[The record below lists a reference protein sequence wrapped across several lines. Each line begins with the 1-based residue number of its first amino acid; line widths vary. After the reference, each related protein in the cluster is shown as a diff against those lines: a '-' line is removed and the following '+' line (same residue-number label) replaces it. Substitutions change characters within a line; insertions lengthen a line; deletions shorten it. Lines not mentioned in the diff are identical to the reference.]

1 MSRAEDR
8 TARLMERFEQTPEQ
22 DGGEPPAATV
32 AVTAT
37 AAKPK
42 TQRRLASANPTA
54 NAKPTANAEPAAIDT
69 GDVSDTPANAA
80 LEPHTKRTFYV
91 RTAHVE
97 RLETEHRRLNYELNG
112 VKLVEILDAV
122 LDEGFKHFSDIE
134 ARLRD
139 RS

>member
-1 MSRAEDR
+1 MSRAQDR
-8 TARLMERFEQTPEQ
+8 TARLMERFEQTSEQ
-22 DGGEPPAATV
+22 GGGEPPAATAV
-32 AVTAT
+32 ALPPAAT
-37 AAKPK
+37 KPK
-42 TQRRLASANPTA
+42 TQRRLAT
-54 NAKPTANAEPAAIDT
+54 AKPTASDALAAPATSAD
-69 GDVSDTPANAA
+69 PP

-122 LDEGFKHFSDIE
+122 LDEGFKHFTDVE

-139 RS
+139 RT

>member
-1 MSRAEDR
+1 MSRAQDR

-22 DGGEPPAATV
+22 DAGEPASPSEPAVPAR
-32 AVTAT
+32 ATAT
-37 AAKPK
+37 K
-42 TQRRLASANPTA
+42 TKGQRRLAAADPAPSNIAKVANSA
-54 NAKPTANAEPAAIDT
+54 
-69 GDVSDTPANAA
+69 DVV

-122 LDEGFKHFSDIE
+122 LDEGFKHFADVE
-134 ARLRD
+134 ALLRD
-139 RS
+139 RN

>member
-1 MSRAEDR
+1 MSRAQDR

-22 DGGEPPAATV
+22 DGAVAAAPPSPAYPASET
-32 AVTAT
+32 
-37 AAKPK
+37 KPK
-42 TQRRLASANPTA
+42 SQRRLAA
-54 NAKPTANAEPAAIDT
+54 AEPASSEDRDPSKSGA
-69 GDVSDTPANAA
+69 GV

-97 RLETEHRRLNYELNG
+97 RLESEHRRLNYELDG

-122 LDEGFKHFSDIE
+122 LDEGFKHLADVE

-139 RS
+139 RR